1 MNGFIDLVGIMQ
13 MKILGRIFPSLFFI
27 MFCHRLY
34 LSSIIIIPEFL
45 FYSTVVISYSP
56 TLSYSTPFHFSP
68 PPPRTNRPWKLGKK
82 LLKSSWVKWYLNCI
96 LLSNYWTM
104 KFILSRLDFIFSP
117 PRLSTPL
124 FLPLFLLLFFWPIIF
139 MRSKKFMF
147 LLFLFFLLELTWYLM
162 FILLWDKKV
171 LEQLGVRFTNINWMV
186 LK

>member
-1 MNGFIDLVGIMQ
+1 MNEWLYRSCGHYANENIGEDF
-13 MKILGRIFPSLFFI
+13 SLSFFI

-68 PPPRTNRPWKLGKK
+68 PPPARTDHENLGKK

-147 LLFLFFLLELTWYLM
+147 LLFLFFYL
-162 FILLWDKKV
+162 
-171 LEQLGVRFTNINWMV
+171 N
-186 LK
+186 